1 MGLNFTI
8 LQWSFMSLAA
18 FIIGISKAG
27 IKGLDVLNVL
37 LMAVVFGGK
46 ASTGVIL
53 PLLCMGDIL
62 AVIVYKRHVEW
73 KYFRKLMPAMVVGV
87 LLGVWFGQGIDEYI
101 FKKVISV
108 IIVFSLLLMIY
119 TETAKNTSFPSKMWF
134 STSMGLIAGFTTML
148 GNLAG
153 AISNIYFL
161 ALKIDKNTF
170 IGTAAWIFLF
180 INLFKLPFQVIF
192 WNNITAKT
200 LTLDLVV
207 LPALLLGFYLGLKF
221 VGKVHDA
228 LFRKLVMVITFLGA
242 LLILFK

>member
-1 MGLNFTI
+1 MVI
-8 LQWSFMSLAA
+8 AA
-18 FIIGISKAG
+18 FIIGFSKAG
-27 IKGLDVLNVL
+27 VKGLDVLNVL

-53 PLLCMGDIL
+53 PLLCVGDIL

-73 KYFRKLMPAMVVGV
+73 KYFKKLMPAMVVGV
-87 LLGVWFGQGIDEYI
+87 LLGVWFGQGIDELL

-134 STSMGLIAGFTTML
+134 STSMGLLAGFTTML

-170 IGTAAWIFLF
+170 IGTAAWIFLV
-180 INLFKLPFQVIF
+180 INLFKLPFQVVF
-192 WNNITAKT
+192 WNNITTKT
-200 LTLDLVV
+200 LTLDLLV
-207 LPALLLGFYLGLKF
+207 LPGLFIGFYLGLKL
-221 VGKVHDA
+221 VGKVNDA
-228 LFRKLVMVITFLGA
+228 HFRKLIMVITFLGA

>member
-1 MGLNFTI
+1 
-8 LQWSFMSLAA
+8 MSLAA